1 VRLFAAA
8 GIALIA
14 GVIVWQLPTR
24 RSIRP
29 SHAPSQDSGAGPP
42 TSADASYVGAEKCA
56 GCHQDAFKAWRASQH
71 REAMQPADTTSVRG
85 RFDDAQFRYNEV
97 VSRFFQRDGRYWV
110 RTDGPDGK
118 LTDFEIK
125 YTFGVDPLQQY
136 LIELP
141 GGRIQALSIAWD
153 TRPKS
158 AGGQRWFHLYPGEQ
172 IRHGD
177 ELHWTGRQQNWNFM
191 CADCHSTNL
200 RKNYDAASGT
210 FKTTWSEMNVSCE
223 ACHGP
228 GSRHVNWAQQAKSPS
243 STAGNDNGLT
253 VRLTE
258 RRNVAW
264 TIDPATLKPVR
275 SAPRTTSAEID
286 TCSPCHSR
294 RTQIAD
300 GYSAGAPLLDFY
312 EPATLEPTL
321 YYPDGQQREEV
332 YTHGSFVQSRMA
344 HAGVTCSD
352 CHEPHSATPR
362 APDNSLCT
370 RCHASSRYDLRGHH
384 HHRPMSAG
392 AACVECHMP
401 ARTYMQIDPRRDH
414 SLRVPRPDLTVTA
427 GVPNA
432 CTGCHANRPPTW
444 AAAAVRGW
452 LGRDATG
459 FQDFATAF
467 YDAEQRRSGAGT
479 SLSAIASSATQPS
492 IVRASAVERLAELG
506 GPASNL
512 PSLLRDADPLI
523 RRSAVRTLEQTPRP
537 EWTPLLVPL
546 LSDPARA
553 VRIAAARVLAP
564 SAAQLTGSDLAAFQ
578 RASAEVLAAARF
590 AADRP
595 ESRVSLGVFLSDLGR
610 TGEAESEYRAAIRL
624 APDFPPGYVNL
635 AELLRRSRT
644 EQEAEQVL
652 REGIARNPRSPELH
666 YALGLSL
673 TRSNRSTE
681 ATGALKTASDLAPH
695 LSTFSYAY
703 ALALNKTGQSAP
715 AIRVLLSALA
725 RHPGDRDIL
734 FALAAFERDAGELAA
749 ARQHARQLV
758 ERDPNDGEARA
769 LEESL
774 RERR

>member
-1 VRLFAAA
+1 
-8 GIALIA
+8 
-14 GVIVWQLPTR
+14 
-24 RSIRP
+24 
-29 SHAPSQDSGAGPP
+29 
-42 TSADASYVGAEKCA
+42 
-56 GCHQDAFKAWRASQH
+56 
-71 REAMQPADTTSVRG
+71 MQPADETTVKG
-85 RFDDAQFRYNEV
+85 RFEDTQFRYGEV

-110 RTDGPDGK
+110 RTDGADGK
-118 LTDFEIK
+118 LADFEIK

-141 GGRIQALSIAWD
+141 GGRVQALSIAWD

-200 RKNYDAASGT
+200 RKNYDAASDS

-228 GSRHVNWAQQAKSPS
+228 GSRHAKWAQQAKSSPAS
-243 STAGNDNGLT
+243 AGADNGLT
-253 VRLTE
+253 VHLAE

-264 TIDPATLKPVR
+264 TVDPATLKPVR
-275 SAPRTTSAEID
+275 SAPRSTSAEIS
-286 TCSPCHSR
+286 TCLPCHSR
-294 RTQIAD
+294 RAQIAD
-300 GYSAGAPLLDFY
+300 GYTAGAPLLDFY
-312 EPATLEPTL
+312 EPATLEPRL

-352 CHEPHSATPR
+352 CHEPHSATLR
-362 APDNSLCT
+362 AQANTLCT
-370 RCHASSRYDLRGHH
+370 RCHVSSRYDAPAHH
-384 HHRPMSAG
+384 HHRQTSAG

-401 ARTYMQIDPRRDH
+401 ARTYMQIDARRDH
-414 SLRVPRPDLTVTA
+414 SLRVPRPDLTVTI

-432 CTGCHANRPPTW
+432 CAACHANRPASW
-444 AAAAVRGW
+444 AAAAVRRW

-467 YDAEQRRSGAGT
+467 HDAEQRRPGADRP
-479 SLSAIASSATQPS
+479 LAAIASSATEPA
-492 IVRASAVERLAELG
+492 IVRASAIERLAQLG
-506 GPASNL
+506 SSAANL
-512 PSLLRDADPLI
+512 TALLREADPLI
-523 RRSAVRTLEQTPRP
+523 RRSAVRVVEQAPRP
-537 EWTPLLVPL
+537 DWTPLLLPL
-546 LSDPARA
+546 LADPARS
-553 VRIAAARVLAP
+553 VRLAAARALGP
-564 SAAQLTGSDLAAFQ
+564 TAAQLTGRDLEAFQ
-578 RASAEVLAAARF
+578 RVSAEVLAVARF
-590 AADRP
+590 GADRP
-595 ESRVSLGVFLSDLGR
+595 ESRVALGVFLSDLGR

-624 APDFPPGYVNL
+624 GPDFPPGYINL
-635 AELLRRSRT
+635 ADLLRRSRT
-644 EQEAEQVL
+644 EQDAEQVL
-652 REGIARNPRSPELH
+652 REGIARNPRSAELQ

-673 TRSNRSTE
+673 TRSNRPAE
-681 ATGALKTASDLAPH
+681 AAAALKTASDLAPDIA
-695 LSTFSYAY
+695 TFSYAY

-715 AIRVLLSALA
+715 AIRVLVSALA

-734 FALAAFERDAGELAA
+734 FALAALERDTGELAA

-774 RERR
+774 RSRSGGQ

>member
-1 VRLFAAA
+1 
-8 GIALIA
+8 
-14 GVIVWQLPTR
+14 
-24 RSIRP
+24 
-29 SHAPSQDSGAGPP
+29 
-42 TSADASYVGAEKCA
+42 
-56 GCHQDAFKAWRASQH
+56 
-71 REAMQPADTTSVRG
+71 MQPADATSVRG
-85 RFDDAQFRYNEV
+85 RFDDAQFRYDDV
-97 VSRFFQRDGRYWV
+97 VSRFFQREGRYRV

-118 LTDFEIK
+118 LADFEIK

-141 GGRIQALSIAWD
+141 GGRIQALSIGWD

-158 AGGQRWFHLYPGEQ
+158 AGGQRWFHLYPGEH
-172 IRHGD
+172 IVHGD
-177 ELHWTGRQQNWNFM
+177 ELHWTRRQQNWNFM

-200 RKNYDAASGT
+200 RKNYDAVADT

-228 GSRHVNWAQQAKSPS
+228 GSRHVTWAQQAKSSS

-253 VRLTE
+253 VHLTE

-264 TIDPATLKPVR
+264 TIDPARLKPVR
-275 SAPRTTSAEID
+275 SAPRTTAAEIN
-286 TCSPCHSR
+286 TCAPCHSR

-300 GYSAGAPLLDFY
+300 GYTAGAPLLDFY

-352 CHEPHSATPR
+352 CHEPHSATLR
-362 APDNSLCT
+362 APANALCT
-370 RCHASSRYDLRGHH
+370 RCHASSRYDAPGHH
-384 HHRPMSAG
+384 HHRPMGAG

-414 SLRVPRPDLTVTA
+414 SLRVPRPDLTVTT

-432 CTGCHANRPPTW
+432 CTGCHANRPPAW

-459 FQDFATAF
+459 FQNFATAF
-467 YDAEQRRSGAGT
+467 HDAEQRRPGAGT
-479 SLSAIASSATQPS
+479 SLAAIASSATEPS
-492 IVRASAVERLAELG
+492 IVRASAVERLAGLG
-506 GPASNL
+506 VSASNL
-512 PSLLRDADPLI
+512 TSLLRDADPLV

-537 EWTPLLVPL
+537 EWIPLLVPL
-546 LSDPARA
+546 LSDPTRA
-553 VRIAAARVLAP
+553 VRIAAARVLGP
-564 SAAQLTGSDLAAFQ
+564 SAARLTGSDLAAFQ
-578 RASAEVLAAARF
+578 RASTEVLAAARF

-624 APDFPPGYVNL
+624 GPDFPPGYVNL

-652 REGIARNPRSPELH
+652 REGIARNPRSAELH

-673 TRSNRSTE
+673 TRSNRSAE
-681 ATGALKTASDLAPH
+681 ATASLKSASDLAPH
-695 LSTFSYAY
+695 ISTFSYAY

-715 AIRVLLSALA
+715 AIRVLVSALG

-734 FALAAFERDAGELAA
+734 FALAALERDAGELAA

-769 LEESL
+769 LQESL
-774 RERR
+774 RERRN

>member
-1 VRLFAAA
+1 MAAA
-8 GIALIA
+8 IAVVGLAIA
-14 GVIVWQLPTR
+14 WQTAPW
-24 RSIRP
+24 RSLRP
-29 SHAPSQDSGAGPP
+29 SDAPSGDAGARPP
-42 TSADASYVGAEKCA
+42 ALADASYVGGEKCA
-56 GCHQDAFKAWRASQH
+56 GCHQDAFKAWRASHH
-71 REAMQPADTTSVRG
+71 REAMLPADATSVRG
-85 RFDDAQFRYNEV
+85 RFDDAEFRYHDV

-141 GGRIQALSIAWD
+141 GGRVQALSIAWD

-158 AGGQRWFHLYPGEQ
+158 AGGQRWFHLYPGEH

-228 GSRHVNWAQQAKSPS
+228 GSRHVSWAQQAQSSPS
-243 STAGNDNGLT
+243 TAATDNGLT
-253 VRLTE
+253 VHLTE

-264 TIDPATLKPVR
+264 NVDPATLKPVR
-275 SAPRTTSAEID
+275 STPRTTSAEIG
-286 TCSPCHSR
+286 TCVPCHSR

-312 EPATLEPTL
+312 EPATLEPRL

-352 CHEPHSATPR
+352 CHEPHSATLR
-362 APDNSLCT
+362 APANTLCT
-370 RCHASSRYDLRGHH
+370 RCHASSRYDVPDHH
-384 HHRPMSAG
+384 HHRPVSAG

-401 ARTYMQIDPRRDH
+401 ARTYMQIDARRDH
-414 SLRVPRPDLTVTA
+414 SLRVPRPDLTVTT

-432 CTGCHANRPPTW
+432 CTGCHANRLATW
-444 AAAAVRGW
+444 AAATVKGW
-452 LGRDATG
+452 LGRDARG

-467 YDAEQRRSGAGT
+467 HDAEQRRPGAGT
-479 SLSAIASSATQPS
+479 SLFAIASSAHEPS
-492 IVRASAVERLAELG
+492 IVRASAVERLGELG
-506 GPASNL
+506 ASASNL
-512 PSLLRDADPLI
+512 ANLLRESDPLI
-523 RRSAVRTLEQTPRP
+523 RRSVVRALEQAPRP

-553 VRIAAARVLAP
+553 VRIAAARVLGP

-590 AADRP
+590 TADRP

-610 TGEAESEYRAAIRL
+610 TSEAESEYRGAIRL
-624 APDFPPGYVNL
+624 GPDFPPGYVNL

-652 REGIARNPRSPELH
+652 REGIARNPRSAELH

-673 TRSNRSTE
+673 TRSNRPTE
-681 ATGALKTASDLAPH
+681 ATAVLKTASELAPDVPA
-695 LSTFSYAY
+695 FSYAY
-703 ALALNKTGQSAP
+703 ALALNKAGQSAP

-734 FALAAFERDAGELAA
+734 FALAALERDAGELTA
-749 ARQHARQLV
+749 ARQHARQLL

-774 RERR
+774 RDRD